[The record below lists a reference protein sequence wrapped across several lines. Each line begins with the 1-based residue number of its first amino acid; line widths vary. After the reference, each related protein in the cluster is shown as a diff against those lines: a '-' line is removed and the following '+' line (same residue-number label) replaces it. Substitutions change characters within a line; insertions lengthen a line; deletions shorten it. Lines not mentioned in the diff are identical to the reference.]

1 MKVVTIVS
9 GGMDSVTLAYSLAQ
23 RTDDQRLVSFDYGQR
38 HVRELQC
45 AQKCAAALD
54 VPWELIELPDV
65 ARAIS
70 GAQSSLV
77 NPDVAVPHGHYAE
90 DSMRATIVP
99 NRNMMMLSIAAAIAV
114 AHEYDTVAFAAHG
127 GDHFVYPDCRD
138 DFVRALGRAI
148 ELGTLDE
155 SKRPP
160 VGVQLLAP
168 FVQHTKT
175 DIASLGAELGVPFED
190 TWSCYE
196 GGAVHCGKC
205 GTCVERIEAL
215 RDAGVAD
222 LTEYAS

>member
-1 MKVVTIVS
+1 VTIVS
-9 GGMDSVTLAYSLAQ
+9 GGMDSVTLAYALAQ
-23 RTDDQRLVSFDYGQR
+23 RTDDQRLVSFNYGQR
-38 HVRELQC
+38 HARELACAAQC
-45 AQKCAAALD
+45 AEALGLE
-54 VPWELIELPDV
+54 WELIGLPDV
-65 ARAIS
+65 AQAIS
-70 GAQSSLV
+70 CAHSSLV
-77 NPDVAVPHGHYAE
+77 NPNVDVPHGHYAA

-138 DFVRALGRAI
+138 EFVRALTDAI
-148 ELGTLDE
+148 WLATLDE
-155 SKRPP
+155 SKAP
-160 VGVQLLAP
+160 VRGVELHAP
-168 FVQHTKT
+168 FVNHTKA

-196 GGAVHCGKC
+196 GGDVHCGKC

-222 LTEYAS
+222 LTEYAP